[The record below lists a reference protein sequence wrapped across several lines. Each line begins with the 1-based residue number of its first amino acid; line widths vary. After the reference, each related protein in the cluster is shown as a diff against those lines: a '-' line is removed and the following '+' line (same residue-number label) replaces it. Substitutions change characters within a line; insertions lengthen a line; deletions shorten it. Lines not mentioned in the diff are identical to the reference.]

1 MIGFI
6 IFALV
11 RFILAVLAIYFV
23 LTLIKGLIRALTWS
37 PGETRKY
44 SKQENFSDTKEDY
57 KDVKD
62 AKFVELTTN
71 EAKKKQE

>member
-1 MIGFI
+1 MISFV

-11 RFILAVLAIYFV
+11 RFVLAALAIYFV
-23 LTLIKGLIRALTWS
+23 LTLIRWLIRALTWS
-37 PGETRKY
+37 TGETQKY
-44 SKQENFSDTKEDY
+44 PKQGNSSDTKEDY

-71 EAKKKQE
+71 EADKKQE

>member
-1 MIGFI
+1 MISFV

-37 PGETRKY
+37 SGETRKY
-44 SKQENFSDTKEDY
+44 PKQGNPSDTKEDY